1 MCNQL
6 FFALN
11 KRDYLQEKAAK
22 LRQEAIEAGENGR
35 MLEDMDESELAAIE
49 STEKIEVFLQK
60 VKIELVAT
68 TIMEMTRNLSYI

>member
-1 MCNQL
+1 
-6 FFALN
+6 
-11 KRDYLQEKAAK
+11 
-22 LRQEAIEAGENGR
+22 